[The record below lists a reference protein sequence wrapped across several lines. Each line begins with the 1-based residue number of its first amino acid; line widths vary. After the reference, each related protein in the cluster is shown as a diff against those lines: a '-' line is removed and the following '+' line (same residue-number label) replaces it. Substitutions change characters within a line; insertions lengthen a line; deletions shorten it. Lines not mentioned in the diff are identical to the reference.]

1 MKAAFY
7 TGHRNFEIRDIPR
20 QPPKAGEVEVRVAY
34 NGICGTDMHAWHGA
48 MDARIGHNRV
58 LGHEMSGTIAS
69 VGEGVDLPI
78 GAAVAIRPLA
88 PCGDCPACEG
98 GLAHICHRLKFLGL
112 DTDGALQ
119 EYWSVPAYAVHRL
132 PDGAS
137 LEHAALTEPVAVA
150 CHDVRRGRV
159 AVGEDVLVIGGGPIG
174 ILIAMVARHAGAKV
188 ILSEVN
194 PHRLNVA
201 AALGFATLNPRE
213 VDPVAHVTAATG
225 GKGADVVFEVSGT
238 QAGTDLMTDV
248 AASRGRIVMVAI
260 HTTRPQID
268 MFRFFWRELELIGA
282 RVYEPEDFDA
292 AIDLIAQGVIDA
304 KTMITGIRALE
315 EVATAFAELDGDARA
330 MKTLVSLA

>member
-7 TGHRNFEIRDIPR
+7 TGHKNFEIRDIPR
-20 QPPKAGEVEVRVAY
+20 QPPKAGEVEVQVAF
-34 NGICGTDMHAWHGA
+34 NGICGTDMHAYHGA

-58 LGHEMSGTIAS
+58 LGHEMSGIIAT
-69 VGEGVDLPI
+69 VGEGVDLPV
-78 GAAVAIRPLA
+78 GVAVAIRPLA
-88 PCGDCPACEG
+88 PCGDCPACDA
-98 GLAHICHRLKFLGL
+98 GLSHICHRLKFLGL

-119 EYWSVPAYAVHRL
+119 EYWTVPAYAIHRL

-159 AVGEDVLVIGGGPIG
+159 KAGEDVLVIGGGPIG
-174 ILIAMVARHAGAKV
+174 ILIAMVARNEGANV

-194 PHRLNVA
+194 PHRLSVA
-201 AALGFATLNPRE
+201 QEMGFVTMNPRE
-213 VDPVAHVTAATG
+213 VDPVATVTAATK

-260 HTTRPQID
+260 HTTRPQVD
-268 MFRFFWRELELIGA
+268 LFRFFWRELELIGA
-282 RVYEPEDFDA
+282 RVYEAEDFDA
-292 AIDLIAQGVIDA
+292 AIDLLARGVIDA
-304 KTMITGIRALE
+304 KAMITDIRPLDD
-315 EVATAFAELDGDARA
+315 VARAFAGLDGDAHA
-330 MKTLVSLA
+330 MKTLVRVG

>member
-7 TGHRNFEIRDIPR
+7 TGHKTFEIRDIPR
-20 QPPKAGEVEVRVAY
+20 HPPKAGEVEVRVAY
-34 NGICGTDMHAWHGA
+34 NGICGTDMHAYHGA

-58 LGHEMSGTIAS
+58 LGHEMSGTVAS
-69 VGEGVDLPI
+69 VGEGVNLPV
-78 GAAVAIRPLA
+78 GTAVAIRPLA
-88 PCGDCPACEG
+88 PCGDCPACAA
-98 GLAHICHRLKFLGL
+98 GLSHICHRLKFLGL

-132 PDGAS
+132 PEGAS

-159 AVGEDVLVIGGGPIG
+159 AQGEDVLVIGGGPIG
-174 ILIAMVARHAGAKV
+174 LLIAMVARNAGANV

-194 PHRLNVA
+194 PHRLGVA
-201 AALGFATLNPRE
+201 EALGFATMNPRE
-213 VDPVAHVTAATG
+213 VDPVAHVTAATK

-260 HTTRPQID
+260 HTTRPQVD

-292 AIDLIAQGVIDA
+292 AIDLIARGVIDA
-304 KTMITGIRALE
+304 KTMITGIRPLD
-315 EVATAFAELDGDARA
+315 EVSTAFAELDGDARA
-330 MKTLVSLA
+330 MKTLVQVG

>member
-7 TGHRNFEIRDIPR
+7 TGHKTFEIRDIPR

-34 NGICGTDMHAWHGA
+34 NGICGTDMHAYHGA

-58 LGHEMSGTIAS
+58 LGHETSGTIAS
-69 VGEGVDLPI
+69 VGNGVDLPV

-88 PCGDCPACEG
+88 PCGDCPACDA

-119 EYWSVPAYAVHRL
+119 EYWTVPAHAVHRL
-132 PDGAS
+132 PEGAS

-159 AVGEDVLVIGGGPIG
+159 RAGEDVLVIGGGPIG
-174 ILIAMVARHAGAKV
+174 LLIAMVAREAGAKV

-194 PHRLNVA
+194 PHRLGVA
-201 AALGFATLNPRE
+201 QALGFATLNPRE
-213 VDPVAHVTAATG
+213 TDPVAHVTEATG

-238 QAGTDLMTDV
+238 QAGTELMTDV

-260 HTTRPQID
+260 HTTRPQVD
-268 MFRFFWRELELIGA
+268 LFRFFWRELELVGA

-292 AIDLIAQGVIDA
+292 AIDLLARGVIDA
-304 KTMITGIRALE
+304 KTMITGIRPLD
-315 EVATAFAELDGDARA
+315 EVSQAFADLDTNGHA
-330 MKTLVSLA
+330 MKTLVQVG